1 MAFVSRLVLVTFLTL
16 LVALVTVAGAA
27 FFAGSKVGED
37 IETARVSHLLG
48 TLRSAT
54 EANLSIGLTLDQLS
68 LLQSRIEREKVNDPS
83 IVVID
88 IFSAQGRFIYSTDR
102 GTIGEPVDASWL
114 ARLKQDGIWHLEGRR
129 ETIFGT
135 RFDGDLG
142 LAGGIAVTVSDS
154 TRVQRLESL
163 GLALA
168 TRSSLTIAAA
178 CSIGVLAAFAC
189 AFAMT
194 RPFARVAGILRGEAI
209 RPRRS
214 WLLEGLAVQ
223 TRETWEKAD
232 ERAET
237 GMRELQEL
245 DDAH

>member
-27 FFAGSKVGED
+27 YFAGSKVGEE

-54 EANLSIGLTLDQLS
+54 EANLSIGLTLDQVS

-83 IVVID
+83 IVAID

-102 GTIGEPVDASWL
+102 GTIGEAVDKSWL

-135 RFDGDLG
+135 HFDGDLG

-154 TRVQRLESL
+154 TRVQRVQTL
-163 GLALA
+163 GFALA
-168 TRSSLTIAAA
+168 THSALITAAA
-178 CSIGVLAAFAC
+178 CLVGVLAAMGC
-189 AFAMT
+189 AYVMT
-194 RPFARVAGILRGEAI
+194 RPFARVARILRGEDI
-209 RPRRS
+209 RPHRGWR
-214 WLLEGLAVQ
+214 LEALALR
-223 TRETWEKAD
+223 TRKVFEKAD
-232 ERAET
+232 ARAES